1 MISGQGQ
8 KRPNRQG
15 KEAIKNSQPNKISVS
30 SINPQAKE
38 FYIKYQPNENNN
50 SKTKINKYDIY
61 KIFNMIQIPK
71 SEVNSYIAFT
81 FSFIE
86 SEILTNTVRSF
97 KIDYKKLKNIIN
109 NFDIIFEKTDNSI
122 EVPKYTISKI
132 FNSLSL
138 TPNQRL
144 NLIEFYE
151 TEDEA
156 EPQNNNKNK
165 QIHSNNNNIFDNEKL
180 NQNDSNP
187 KNINMNNVKKII
199 DETENELEKL
209 SKNNKSSEKEKFSKK
224 TKKEKLK
231 NYTIWEG
238 PHIKKRFIKDMNMKT
253 IKNDDTE
260 TNIFKLTGIE
270 LEIFNKHFMKAIPR
284 NKYKGYKFNKEEDYY
299 ARRTFALKNRNK
311 SAEPK
316 KSLLYPFLLRKL
328 PEYEDNQIFLTGSLP
343 VLGNWD
349 LRFAIPMNEEIR
361 NDQIFYTKYIDVK
374 KNEFPFEYR
383 FFYIK
388 KKEPYWIGNPYRNY
402 ITHPQFFK
410 LFHTMKKSVISLF
423 DLNIRFINKV
433 DELNI
438 WENRKSKLV
447 QSILNSYSD
456 ILFFQEITKIQ
467 YEYIDYNL
475 CSVYEFVGVYRD
487 TTDASEKC
495 SISYNVFKYTLNDWG
510 QFWLSST
517 PYEPCSNDFKNFF
530 PRICTW
536 ASLKQINGVDLLFFN
551 VHLDH
556 VNFDAHLKSIKVVLS
571 EIEKIII
578 KYPET
583 KYVFLGGCFYNE
595 EDDPTVEEV
604 RYNGFKE
611 VMFENT
617 FHDFTG
623 EADRHWD
630 YLFWKELNF
639 EGRGTLNLTRAVVF
653 KEESVVDKKKRIFI
667 SDHYPV
673 VAEFHQKPIHKMRSN
688 VKY

>member
-8 KRPNRQG
+8 KRPKKQE
-15 KEAIKNSQPNKISVS
+15 KDKYSQSLNISVS

-38 FYIKYQPNENNN
+38 FYIKYQPTEINN
-50 SKTKINKYDIY
+50 SKTKISKNDIY
-61 KIFNMIQIPK
+61 KIFNMIQKPK
-71 SEVNSYIAFT
+71 SEINSYISFT

-97 KIDYKKLKNIIN
+97 KIDYKKLKDIIN
-109 NFDIIFEKTDNSI
+109 YFNVIFENTDNSI
-122 EVPKYTISKI
+122 EITKRSLSKI

-151 TEDEA
+151 TEDED
-156 EPQNNNKNK
+156 ESQNKNQNK
-165 QIHSNNNNIFDNEKL
+165 YIHSNDNNNFNNEKQ
-180 NQNDSNP
+180 NQNENP
-187 KNINMNNVKKII
+187 QRLNMKNLKNII
-199 DETENELEKL
+199 DETENELEEI
-209 SKNNKSSEKEKFSKK
+209 S
-224 TKKEKLK
+224 KKEKSSKKGELSK
-231 NYTIWEG
+231 MTKTEKLENNAMWES

-253 IKNDDTE
+253 IKTDDTE

-284 NKYKGYKFNKEEDYY
+284 NKYKGYKFNKDEDYY
-299 ARRTFALKNRNK
+299 ARRTFTLKNRNK

-328 PEYEDNQIFLTGSLP
+328 PEYEDNQIYLIGSLP
-343 VLGNWD
+343 SLGNWD
-349 LRFAIPMNEEIR
+349 LRFAIPMNEEMR

-388 KKEPYWIGNPYRNY
+388 RQEPYWIGNPYRNY

-410 LFHTMKKSVISLF
+410 LFHTMKKNVISLF
-423 DLNIRFINKV
+423 DLNIRFLNTV
-433 DELNI
+433 DGINI
-438 WENRKSKLV
+438 WDNRKSKLV
-447 QSILNSYSD
+447 QSILNSYAD

-487 TTDASEKC
+487 ATDASEKC

-517 PYEPCSNDFKNFF
+517 PDVPCSNDFKNFF

-556 VNFDAHLKSIKVVLS
+556 VNFGAHLQSIKVVLF
-571 EIEKIII
+571 EIEKIIMRF
-578 KYPET
+578 PET

-604 RYNGFKE
+604 RNNGFKE

-630 YLFWKELNF
+630 YLFWKELDV
-639 EGRGTLNLTRAVVF
+639 EDRGTLSLTRSVVL
-653 KEESVVDKKKRIFI
+653 KDDSVVDKERKIFI

-673 VAEFHQKPIHKMRSN
+673 IAEFHQKPIHKIRDY
-688 VKY
+688 V